1 MLEMLLSGGAQSS
14 GLRDFVVLP
23 VADFITGTALT
34 TLVGLDDDSGKGVL
48 MPLADSEPWLLLREG
63 PGVWVIPKT
72 PIRYAIAWPSLI
84 AKDLRYGK
92 QVTIAGC
99 VWTIRLMTNIEWNR
113 FMYGIASTGTPS
125 GKRWAS
131 YTMDE
136 LSNKSIGRTAY
147 IQEASGTTATV
158 RRANANTVTWTNTYT
173 FNPPSTDAGWRPIL
187 EYVSGTLPW

>member
-113 FMYGIASTGTPS
+113 FMYGIASTGTQRYS
-125 GKRWAS
+125 QAS
-131 YTMDE
+131 T
-136 LSNKSIGRTAY
+136 
-147 IQEASGTTATV
+147 
-158 RRANANTVTWTNTYT
+158 
-173 FNPPSTDAGWRPIL
+173 IL
-187 EYVSGTLPW
+187 